1 MTMWRLGVVV
11 PARDEELL
19 LGRCL
24 RSVQRAVAR
33 SGVPADRVQVVVVAD
48 ACTDGTAGL
57 AARLLDGRG
66 EVLEI
71 DKSSA
76 GWARHLGAA
85 RVLERFAMVPRE
97 RLWLANTDA
106 DSTVPP
112 SWLANQLEL
121 ADLGVAAVAGIVKVD
136 SFRDHPA
143 VVRRRFEL
151 CYAGPSDEHP
161 HVHGANL
168 GVRGDAYEAVGGWPT
183 INLAEDHG
191 LWRVLAAGGWPT
203 VSTRSLFVT
212 TSGRGMGRAAGGFAD
227 LLTALGEDA

>member
-1 MTMWRLGVVV
+1 MTMWRVGVVV

-19 LGRCL
+19 LSRCL
-24 RSVQRAVAR
+24 RSVQHAIAC
-33 SGVPADRVQVVVVAD
+33 SGVPAGRVQVVVVAD
-48 ACTDGTAGL
+48 ACSDGTADL
-57 AARLLDGRG
+57 AARLLDDRG

-71 DKSSA
+71 DKGSA

-85 RVLERFAMVPRE
+85 RVLEQFAMVPRE
-97 RLWLANTDA
+97 RVWLANTDA
-106 DSTVPP
+106 DSAVPP
-112 SWLANQLEL
+112 SWLADQLAL

-143 VVRRRFEL
+143 IVRRRFSL
-151 CYAGPSDEHP
+151 CYDGPSDEHP
-161 HVHGANL
+161 HVHGTNL
-168 GVRGDAYEAVGGWPT
+168 GVRADAYEAVGGWPA

-191 LWRVLAAGGWPT
+191 LWSALAAGGWPT

-212 TSGRGMGRAAGGFAD
+212 TSGRGVGRAAGGFAD